1 MSQSV
6 DARVLLPGVYS
17 GRNVKLTTQIQ
28 LIVMLIMSGALS
40 PGIVSFH
47 NVVVKSRDDFSTEK
61 QGAYGTKEEHCVLT
75 VNS

>member
-1 MSQSV
+1 
-6 DARVLLPGVYS
+6 
-17 GRNVKLTTQIQ
+17 
-28 LIVMLIMSGALS
+28 MLIMSGALS